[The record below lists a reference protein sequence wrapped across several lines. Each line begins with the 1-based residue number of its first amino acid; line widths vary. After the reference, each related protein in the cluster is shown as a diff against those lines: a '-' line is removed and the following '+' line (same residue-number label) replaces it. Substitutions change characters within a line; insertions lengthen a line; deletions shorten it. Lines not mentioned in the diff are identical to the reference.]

1 MISYLLVTAL
11 SFYLLPLFIQDTGT
25 GMMILLVVM
34 PLICFVNSVFYGL
47 KYTFNWIG
55 CIP

>member
-47 KYTFNWIG
+47 K
-55 CIP
+55 